1 MIHVLQVLPTLHVC
15 GGVENYLMNYY
26 RHIDTSAV
34 KFTFAV
40 HAPADPV
47 FATLI
52 AERGDEVV
60 VLPPF
65 TIRNFPRIKREID
78 ALFETHTFDIVHCHQ
93 ANAAWFYFK
102 SAKKHG
108 VTHRVLHS
116 HQAAAA
122 DKWTHKLR
130 NYPLLAFGKRYTT
143 DPAACS
149 RLAGDWLWGKR
160 AYQVVNNA
168 VDPDAFLFDAHERDS
183 VRREFEIPEDAF
195 VVGHMGR
202 FCPQKNQEYLLRIF
216 GELLKREPKAHL
228 LLVGGGEDLESCKKT
243 AAEMGIAHHV
253 SFPGVRTDTAR
264 MYAAMDVFVMPSL
277 YEGLPVVG
285 VEAQAAGLP
294 LVLADTITEETRIL
308 DTTAFL
314 PLSAGPAAWAERI
327 LTYRDHV
334 RTDTRAEIAAAHFD
348 IRRESAALVSFY
360 RRLLENTPADKAT
373 APADKENTPAEH
385 TPTSEE
391 KVPVS
396 EKQDSTPEEK
406 APVSEEKTSVH
417 ADTEEK

>member
-78 ALFETHTFDIVHCHQ
+78 ALFETRTFDIVHCHQ

-108 VTHRVLHS
+108 IPHRVLHS

-160 AYQVVNNA
+160 AYQVINNA
-168 VDPDAFLFDAHERDS
+168 VDPDAFVFDAHERES
-183 VRREFEIPEDAF
+183 VRREFEIPDDAF

-216 GELLKREPKAHL
+216 GELLILEPKAHL

-348 IRRESAALVSFY
+348 IRQESAALVSFY
-360 RRLLENTPADKAT
+360 RCLLESIPVN
-373 APADKENTPAEH
+373 KENTPAEN
-385 TPTSEE
+385 
-391 KVPVS
+391 
-396 EKQDSTPEEK
+396 
-406 APVSEEKTSVH
+406 APASEEKTSAP
-417 ADTEEK
+417 ADTEQA